1 MLEIVFPLAGGIGL
15 FLLGM
20 MLLSQGLTGFAGESL
35 RLALMRFTGT
45 PAKAFASGTVVTLLI
60 QSSTATTLTLIG
72 FVSAGLIPFSQA
84 VGVVMGASLG
94 TTGTGWMV
102 AGLGLKIDLGFY
114 TLPLIGMGA
123 LMRLLARGR
132 WSSLGMALA
141 GFGTLFVGLGQLQE
155 GMRGVTEWFDLAALP
170 VGGLWAHLL
179 VMLIG
184 VLLTTVLQSST
195 AAVATILTALHAG
208 AINFEQA
215 SALVIGAAIGTTFTG
230 ALAAIG
236 GTTPAKRTAL
246 AHILFNLATGLIAVA
261 MLPGFLALIGWG
273 QERLGLEAG
282 ALSLALFHTL
292 FIGLGV
298 VLFLPWAQGFARL
311 IERLL
316 PERRPHL
323 ASHLDDTLLEVPEVA
338 LGATAGALV
347 EIAQRT
353 YRTQRQLLA
362 EDHDAEHRLGFEE
375 AVQALERAGAF
386 FARIPPAIAGTLL
399 PQRLAL
405 MHAMDHLQRLQ
416 SRLQAPMLASV
427 ARVDPICQRAMTYN
441 DEMLRL
447 ADNGL
452 ASRDQDGW
460 LARIEHDAHLLMRLH
475 EEARSELLREGGQG
489 ERSVADSLRIAD
501 TLRWLERSGQHVW
514 RSAHYLQ
521 QALTDAGIKEGQEL
535 RASA

>member
-1 MLEIVFPLAGGIGL
+1 MLEIVFPLAGGVGL

-20 MLLSQGLTGFAGESL
+20 MLLSQGLTSFAGESL
-35 RLALMRFTGT
+35 RRALMRFTGT
-45 PAKAFASGTVVTLLI
+45 PAKAFASGTALTLLI
-60 QSSTATTLTLIG
+60 QSSAATTLTLIG

-94 TTGTGWMV
+94 TTGTGWIV
-102 AGLGLKIDLGFY
+102 AGLGLKINLGFY
-114 TLPLIGMGA
+114 TLPLIGAGA

-132 WSSLGMALA
+132 WSALGMALA

-155 GMRGVTEWFDLAALP
+155 GMQGVTEWFNLAALP

-184 VLLTTVLQSST
+184 MLLTILLQSST
-195 AAVATILTALHAG
+195 AAVATTLTALHAG
-208 AINFEQA
+208 AVSFEQA
-215 SALVIGAAIGTTFTG
+215 AALVIGAAIGTTFTG

-246 AHILFNLATGLIAVA
+246 AHILFNLATGLIALV
-261 MLPGFLALIGWG
+261 MLPGFLALIDWG
-273 QERLGLEAG
+273 QGQLGLEPG

-292 FIGLGV
+292 FISFGV
-298 VLFLPWAQGFARL
+298 VLFLPWAPGFARF

-316 PERRPHL
+316 PERRQHL
-323 ASHLDDTLLEVPEVA
+323 ASHLDDSLLEVPEVA
-338 LGATAGALV
+338 LGATGGALV
-347 EIAQRT
+347 EIAQQT
-353 YRTQRQLLA
+353 YRMQRQLLA
-362 EDHDAEHRLGFEE
+362 GEQDAEHRLAFDE
-375 AVQALERAGAF
+375 AMQALERAEAF
-386 FARIPPAIAGTLL
+386 FARIPPASAGPWL

-416 SRLQAPMLASV
+416 GRLQVPLLASV
-427 ARVDPICQRAMTYN
+427 ARADPICQRAMAYS

-447 ADNGL
+447 ADGGL
-452 ASRDQDGW
+452 GGREPDGW
-460 LARIEHDAHLLMRLH
+460 LERIEHDAHLLMCFQ
-475 EEARSELLREGGQG
+475 EEARGALLREGGQG
-489 ERSVADSLRIAD
+489 ERGVADSLRIAD

-521 QALTDAGIKEGQEL
+521 QVQADAGTTLGKGSQTP
-535 RASA
+535 A